1 MVVFDISMVPQ
12 AVIDAWWAL
21 CIAVIFAATAYLQ
34 KIGKDEA
41 VETTKEV
48 IDYFDPT
55 VKTATTPPEVIPA
68 RTYQMSDVT
77 KNWLTAGETPEDA
90 ANILE
95 QVIKA
100 EENGQATYRITYSK
114 GWYDIEYGLIK
125 ASARLGK

>member
-1 MVVFDISMVPQ
+1 MIPP
-12 AVIDAWWAL
+12 AVIEAWWAL
-21 CIAVIFAATAYLQ
+21 VLVVIAAAAAYLQ
-34 KIGKDEA
+34 KLDKDEA
-41 VETTKEV
+41 VETTKAV

-55 VKTATTPPEVIPA
+55 VKTVTTPPEIIPA

-77 KNWLTAGETPEDA
+77 RNWLTVGETPEDA

-95 QVIKA
+95 QVTKA

-125 ASARLGK
+125 ASARAGK

>member
-1 MVVFDISMVPQ
+1 MTFDISMIPP
-12 AVIDAWWAL
+12 AVIEAWWAL
-21 CIAVIFAATAYLQ
+21 VLVVIAAAAAYLQ
-34 KIGKDEA
+34 KLGKDEA
-41 VETTKEV
+41 VETTKAV

-55 VKTATTPPEVIPA
+55 VKTVTTPPEIIPA

-77 KNWLTAGETPEDA
+77 RNWLTVGETPEDA

-95 QVIKA
+95 QVTKA

-125 ASARLGK
+125 ASARAGK

>member
-1 MVVFDISMVPQ
+1 MTFDISMIPP
-12 AVIDAWWAL
+12 AVIEAWWAL
-21 CIAVIFAATAYLQ
+21 VLVVIAAAAAYLQ
-34 KIGKDEA
+34 KLDKDEA
-41 VETTKEV
+41 VETTKAV

-55 VKTATTPPEVIPA
+55 VKTVTTPPEIIPA

-77 KNWLTAGETPEDA
+77 RNWLTVGETPEDA

-95 QVIKA
+95 QVTKA

-125 ASARLGK
+125 ASARAGK